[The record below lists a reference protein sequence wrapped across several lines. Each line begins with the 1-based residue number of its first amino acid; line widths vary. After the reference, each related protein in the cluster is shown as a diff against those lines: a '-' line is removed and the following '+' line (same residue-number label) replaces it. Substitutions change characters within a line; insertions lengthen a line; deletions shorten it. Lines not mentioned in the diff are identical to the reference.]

1 MKKQKENDKEQ
12 NKMIKSKEKLGTR
25 FINTIKKRWLVSSTN
40 TILLIAIIIAVVV
53 LVNSIVQSWELTPI
67 DCTSNKQYTITEES
81 KNRVEGIDSQ
91 VNIFMVGYSEEDA
104 KYSLI
109 NQFSKKNKNINVEV
123 VDLTNRTD
131 IADKYQLQNGDIT
144 IIVESGEKTKI
155 LYESDLSTYDSNYK
169 AIDITE
175 EKVLSSILNVTSDK
189 IAKVYFLNGFSRYSL
204 DEGGGLYLLSKF
216 LDDEV
221 LEYDSL
227 DILVKQE
234 IPADCDT
241 LVITTP
247 RKDFDDFTTS
257 QIEKYIN
264 DGGNILW
271 LNSAYGVQ
279 VSFTNVNKILALY
292 GIDPFEVGCI
302 YETDTNKIVGNPVCM
317 LEDIGNTEID
327 KNLKKVLL
335 YNTTKINANAEKME
349 QLGIEEKTI
358 IRTTDSAYF
367 RRNLSNTSNS
377 TDGDEKGGFTI
388 GGIYKKNISSEDDEN
403 NQISSQLIIF
413 GDNSFISDELVV
425 NNTYPLV
432 LLPYDNRNLALN
444 SIAYLTDNDK
454 GITIRKNY
462 NNSSNFTATEA
473 QKSLIMKVVFIV
485 PIAIIIIGIIVWQIR
500 RRKK

>member
-1 MKKQKENDKEQ
+1 MKKQKEANKEQ
-12 NKMIKSKEKLGTR
+12 NKMIKPKEKLGTK
-25 FINTIKKRWLVSSTN
+25 FLNIIKKRWLVSSTN
-40 TILLIAIIIAVVV
+40 TILLIAIIIAIVI

-81 KNRVEGIDSQ
+81 KNRVADIDTQ
-91 VNIFMVGYSEEDA
+91 VNVFMVGYSEEDA
-104 KYSLI
+104 KYTLI
-109 NQFSKKNKNINVEV
+109 KQFNKNNKNINVEA
-123 VDLTNRTD
+123 VDITQRAD
-131 IADKYQLQNGDIT
+131 IADKYQLQSGDIT
-144 IIVESGEKTKI
+144 IIVESGEKKKI

-189 IAKVYFLNGFSRYSL
+189 IAKVYFLTGFSRYSL
-204 DEGGGLYLLSKF
+204 DESGGLFLLSKF

-221 LEYDSL
+221 LEYDTL

-234 IPADCDT
+234 IPTDCDT
-241 LVITTP
+241 LVITAP

-257 QIEKYIN
+257 QIEQYIN
-264 DGGNILW
+264 NGGNILW
-271 LNSAYGVQ
+271 LDSAYGVQ
-279 VSFTNVNKILALY
+279 VSFPNVNKILALY

-302 YETDTNKIVGNPVCM
+302 YETDTNKIVGNPICI

-327 KNLKKVLL
+327 RNLKKVLL
-335 YNTTKINANAEKME
+335 YNATRINTNSEKME
-349 QLGIEEKTI
+349 QLGIEEKKI
-358 IRTTDSAYF
+358 IHTTDSAYF
-367 RRNLSNTSNS
+367 RKSNTSNP

-388 GGIYKKNISSEDDEN
+388 GGVYKKNISSESNED

-413 GDNSFISDELVV
+413 GEISFISDEPIV

-444 SIAYLTDNDK
+444 SIAYITDNDK
-454 GITIRKNY
+454 GITIRKKY
-462 NNSSNFTATEA
+462 NNSSNFSATEA
-473 QKSLIMKVVFIV
+473 QKSLIMKVVFLV
-485 PIAIIIIGIIVWQIR
+485 PIAIIIIGIIVWQVR